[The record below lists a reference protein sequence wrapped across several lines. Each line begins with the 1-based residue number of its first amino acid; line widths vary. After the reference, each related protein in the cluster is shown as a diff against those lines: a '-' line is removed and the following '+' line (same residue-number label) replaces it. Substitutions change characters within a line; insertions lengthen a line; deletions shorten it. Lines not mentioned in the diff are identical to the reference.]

1 MNMRIVGIVAAGA
14 LAFVCPPVL
23 AQAQAQDNWL
33 AVPAEVLDQQRGG
46 FTTTEGLQVALGVE
60 RIVSIN
66 GVAVSQV
73 SLQAINAGAGP
84 GRLIQQGGNNFFAPV
99 LDLPGATFV
108 QNTLNGQTIRV
119 DTQISASVNSGA
131 LMRELNFLTS
141 LRDVTLLSGAPR

>member
-1 MNMRIVGIVAAGA
+1 MNKRIVSMIAGA
-14 LAFVCPPVL
+14 TLALVCMPG
-23 AQAQAQDNWL
+23 AAQDDWI
-33 AVPAEVLDQQRGG
+33 AVPAAVLEQQRGG
-46 FTTTEGLQVALGVE
+46 FVTSEGLQIALGVE

-73 SLQAINAGAGP
+73 SLQASHAGAGSA
-84 GRLIQQGGNNFFAPV
+84 RLIQQGSNNFFAPV

-131 LMRELNFLTS
+131 LMRELNFLSS